1 MIGARRWPIVLA
13 TVATTTALC
22 LSVLAGWQRGG
33 TWPERLVWIAIGMV
47 LVTSAHLLP
56 ALIRNRPFLVRV
68 IGSLLWIACLVTTCY
83 GHATFFLL
91 SQQHVGEQRVSS
103 AVVVPSPPAR
113 SLTVVMTKRAA
124 ITQQLARIDVRRCV
138 RDCALR
144 ESRRATLA
152 ARLDVLSAEADDV
165 RRVDTER
172 DRLMSRRDALR
183 DDPVT
188 SRLAALLG
196 TTTEHVDMLS
206 GLTFAAVLE
215 GVACLLWTVVLGRS
229 SIPEPTDAA
238 TTADAP
244 TVPLQTEATSHAA
257 TTASE
262 TPVEQTVSRKSD
274 NSVIS
279 RLDSVPA
286 NCELARLAQDVA
298 AGLVRP
304 TVADIRLHLGCSQA
318 RALTLRRRLAELN
331 LPA

>member
-1 MIGARRWPIVLA
+1 MTGARRWPIVLA
-13 TVATTTALC
+13 AVATTTALC

-56 ALIRNRPFLVRV
+56 ALIRGRPFLVRA
-68 IGSLLWIACLVTTCY
+68 IGSLLWIACLATTCY

-91 SQQHVGEQRVSS
+91 SQQHVGERRVSR
-103 AVVVPSPPAR
+103 AVVMPSPLAR
-113 SLTVVMTKRAA
+113 SLTVVMTERAA

-152 ARLDVLSAEADDV
+152 ARLDVLSAEADEV
-165 RRVDTER
+165 RRVDDER
-172 DRLMSRRDALR
+172 DRLVSRREALR

-188 SRLAALLG
+188 SRLATLLG
-196 TTTEHVDMLS
+196 TTTKHVDLLS

-215 GVACLLWTVVLGRS
+215 GVACLLWTVVLGRP
-229 SIPEPTDAA
+229 SIPEPIGAA
-238 TTADAP
+238 TTADEP
-244 TVPLQTEATSHAA
+244 TVPLQTEATLPAM

-262 TPVEQTVSRKSD
+262 TPAAQTVSRKSD
-274 NSVIS
+274 DSAIS
-279 RLDSVPA
+279 RLDTVPP
-286 NCELARLAQDVA
+286 NSELARLAQDVA
-298 AGLVRP
+298 TGLVRP
-304 TVADIRLHLGCSQA
+304 TVADIRLHLNCSQA
-318 RALTLRRRLAELN
+318 KALALRRRLAELN

>member
-1 MIGARRWPIVLA
+1 MTGARRWPIVLA

-47 LVTSAHLLP
+47 LVTSAHMLP
-56 ALIRNRPFLVRV
+56 ALIRDGPSLVRA
-68 IGSLLWIACLVTTCY
+68 IGSLLWIACLATTCY

-91 SQQHVGEQRVSS
+91 SQQHVGERRVSS

-113 SLTVVMTKRAA
+113 ALTVVMTERAT

-138 RDCALR
+138 RDCTLR
-144 ESRRATLA
+144 ESHRATLA

-165 RRVDTER
+165 RRVDAER

-183 DDPVT
+183 EDPVT

-196 TTTEHVDMLS
+196 TTTKHVDLLS

-215 GVACLLWTVVLGRS
+215 GVACLLWTVVLGQPAIR
-229 SIPEPTDAA
+229 EPIGTA

-244 TVPLQTEATSHAA
+244 TVPLQTEATSPAV

-262 TPVEQTVSRKSD
+262 MPAGQTVSRKSD
-274 NSVIS
+274 DSVIS
-279 RLDSVPA
+279 RLDSIPP
-286 NCELARLAQDVA
+286 NSELARLAQDVA
-298 AGLVRP
+298 AGVVRP

-318 RALTLRRRLAELN
+318 KALTLRRRLAELS